1 MKNSLPIALTLFLAF
16 SIWSCEQP
24 KSPDFKV
31 NNQVEIPLT
40 MEKTYPFLGADEA
53 LVDTTSEDFVDLFTT
68 DGDGLV
74 RLVKEEKASFGDLN
88 DAIPVIDISPTTV
101 NPNVGEIEVKEFAS
115 SGNVGSIAA
124 EDFVPGASTL
134 QQGDSLTQGSANGIE
149 ISNFNPD
156 YFESAIVE
164 NDGSLNIVV
173 TNSLGFN
180 ADDNFNVILKS
191 NGVKVGNDDVSSLDH
206 NETDTAKINISAGDQ
221 LSNLGVEIDVAWSNQ
236 EMQSDPGNL
245 VVNNVFGQDAANPS
259 DGLMLSEVTAKI
271 ASQSFDANGTTNVDN
286 QDFEFREQEDVIE
299 LSDSTQGVN
308 KLNIDITN
316 NIDIDIQ
323 NLNITFLGIEDRE
336 GNPYSIS
343 MSDIARNSSTS
354 ITDDISEHKITSEKI
369 NYTIAAQTQNTQNSS
384 NASTIRKSDDIV
396 AEINLQGLDIGRA
409 EGYLAP
415 RQILL
420 NEDKTTDFVDNIDVF
435 NDDEAEVTQIDGID
449 KISDRVAN
457 ITFDNPV
464 LNMLYQTNLGV
475 QTTIYAVIV
484 GTDSDGNQEFLTGLD
499 GTSHQVQ
506 NSEIPSELQ
515 VNGQRAEENQ
525 VIKFELET
533 ASNPDPGEGESRGNR
548 FDASNTNAPDFF
560 SNLPTKIRFI
570 GVAEV
575 NDKQENGTVV
585 NPVIF
590 EPSFGVEI
598 PFSLSANNATYK
610 DTVDADFSDLPEE
623 KEDRKLSEAAIT
635 INYSN
640 GLPLDLSL
648 DVIMLDANGNE
659 VTTKSDIA
667 VEAASTNQEGY
678 ATDSSQNDYEISFS
692 ESEMNDLHRTRS
704 MVMDISINTAG
715 QQTISLRENDA
726 VTFKVKVRAG
736 ITSTIN

>member
-1 MKNSLPIALTLFLAF
+1 MKKSLPIALTLFLAF

-31 NNQVEIPLT
+31 NNQFEIPLT

-53 LVDTTSEDFVDLFTT
+53 LIDTTSEDFVDLFTT
-68 DGDGLV
+68 EGDGPV
-74 RLVKEEKASFGDLN
+74 RLLNEEEVDFGDLN
-88 DAIPVIDISPTTV
+88 DAIP
-101 NPNVGEIEVKEFAS
+101 
-115 SGNVGSIAA
+115 
-124 EDFVPGASTL
+124 
-134 QQGDSLTQGSANGIE
+134 
-149 ISNFNPD
+149 
-156 YFESAIVE
+156 
-164 NDGSLNIVV
+164 
-173 TNSLGFN
+173 
-180 ADDNFNVILKS
+180 
-191 NGVKVGNDDVSSLDH
+191 
-206 NETDTAKINISAGDQ
+206 
-221 LSNLGVEIDVAWSNQ
+221 
-236 EMQSDPGNL
+236 
-245 VVNNVFGQDAANPS
+245 
-259 DGLMLSEVTAKI
+259 EVTVPVTENINLTVPPATG
-271 ASQSFDANGTTNVDN
+271 SQTVTANWSSTVDN
-286 QDFEFREQEDVIE
+286 GSFEFRDSNHFVEMNKGE
-299 LSDSTQGVN
+299 LR
-308 KLNIDITN
+308 IDITN
-316 NIDIDIQ
+316 STDFSIY
-323 NLNITFLGIEDRE
+323 LEITFPEIQTPSESSLVFTHDNLSPNE
-336 GNPYSIS
+336 SIS
-343 MSDIARNSSTS
+343 KTFDLTEHRIYAGIDNEIDYVIKVKTNDSTQQGGDIITQIGFGDLSTS
-354 ITDDISEHKITSEKI
+354 
-369 NYTIAAQTQNTQNSS
+369 
-384 NASTIRKSDDIV
+384 
-396 AEINLQGLDIGRA
+396 RA
-409 EGYLAP
+409 KGYVVP
-415 RQILL
+415 KKILL
-420 NEDKTTDFVDNIDVF
+420 NEDQTKDFIDNIDVF
-435 NDDEAEVTQIDGID
+435 NDDEADITQVGGID
-449 KISDRVAN
+449 EISDRVSN
-457 ITFDNPV
+457 ITFDNPA
-464 LNMLYQTNLGV
+464 LNMLYETNLGV
-475 QTTIYAVIV
+475 QTTIYAIIV
-484 GTDSDGNQEFLTGLD
+484 GTDNNGNTEFLQGID
-499 GTSHQVQ
+499 GSEQEVQ
-506 NSEIPSELQ
+506 DSEIPSELQ
-515 VNGQRAEENQ
+515 VDSQAPDGNQ
-525 VIKFELET
+525 VIKFDLKT
-533 ASNPDPGEGESRGNR
+533 ADRPDPAKGESGSNI

-715 QQTISLRENDA
+715 QKTISLRENDA